1 MTHSIRPL
9 LLTAILILSIATC
22 AWGSPRVYPPYCTV
36 PTQVRAVDTQ
46 AGVPD
51 HAAGQFVIVIRDL
64 ANNVT
69 NGASVVLDLSNLPDV
84 VLCSDQMDPDV
95 TMSCAFHTVRKF
107 TNAQGQATFTL
118 LGSSTGVNDTPSL
131 GAGHVYANG
140 VFVADVAVSVFDLD
154 GASGVGANDLSIWLA
169 DFGSGEPHARSDYDG
184 SGTVG
189 AGDLS
194 EWLGVFAAGTSTQSC
209 TTSCP

>member
-1 MTHSIRPL
+1 MTHLISRL
-9 LLTAILILSIATC
+9 SLAAMLTLPIATC
-22 AWGSPRVYPPYCTV
+22 AWGGVDINPLFSTV
-36 PTQVRAVDTQ
+36 PRHARVVGSQ

-51 HAAGQFVIVIRDL
+51 RAAGRFTIIIRDV
-64 ANNVT
+64 ANNARSGVK
-69 NGASVVLDLSNLPDV
+69 VVLDFSDVPDV
-84 VLCSDQMDPDV
+84 VLCSDQADV
-95 TMSCAFHTVRKF
+95 DLV
-107 TNAQGQATFTL
+107 TNCNAHCVCKLTDAQGQVTFTL
-118 LGSSTGVNDTPSL
+118 LGSSTGMRDVPSQ
-131 GAGHVYANG
+131 GPAMYANG
-140 VFVADVAVSVFDLD
+140 LSFGPIAVSTFDLD
-154 GASGVGANDLSIWLA
+154 GAGGVGANDLSIWLA